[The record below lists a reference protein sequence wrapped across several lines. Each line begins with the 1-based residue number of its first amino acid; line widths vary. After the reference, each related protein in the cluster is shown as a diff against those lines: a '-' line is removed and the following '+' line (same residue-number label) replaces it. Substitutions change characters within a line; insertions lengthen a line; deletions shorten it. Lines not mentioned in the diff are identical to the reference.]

1 MNFKVMWWYNI
12 FNLHVIFFPLSTYTT
27 QVLELIRKQEKKK
40 KEKRN
45 TEASLTSRVIGIQVP
60 YF

>member
-1 MNFKVMWWYNI
+1 MSF
-12 FNLHVIFFPLSTYTT
+12 FFPLSTYRT
-27 QVLELIRKQEKKK
+27 QVLDLIRKQEKKK